1 MRDTSAT
8 TLQVGRWQQATTRG
22 LATPSGQYDA
32 VVIGG
37 GTFAPS
43 SKTEAVVYNDHSF
56 AGPGGYVAAIKAA
69 QLGLKVRSWLRRPLY
84 LVAHFPLDSMYRKAR
99 NPRRDVLECRLHTL
113 QGNAQQL
120 AHLPPNAP

>member
-1 MRDTSAT
+1 MA
-8 TLQVGRWQQATTRG
+8 LQVGRWQHSTRG

-37 GTFAPS
+37 GTSARVQRTRIRVPIGFS
-43 SKTEAVVYNDHSF
+43 

-69 QLGLKVRSWLRRPLY
+69 QLGLKVCPALSFLDWLMASSL
-84 LVAHFPLDSMYRKAR
+84 LDRVYREAWY
-99 NPRRDVLECRLHTL
+99 PRWDVLERRVYPFQSHVE
-113 QGNAQQL
+113 QL